1 MPNKRDK
8 ESRRLLR
15 AQAAIAEIFA
25 QSPDLEAAAKGALR
39 AMCEALEWGAGAFWV
54 EDNGGV
60 LHCRAIYHGAGEAAE
75 ALGREWLALSLA
87 PGQGLPGRVRA
98 SGQPE
103 WVADAEDDV
112 PSPWSAAAKRVG
124 VRAAFAVPLGDAR
137 APVGI
142 LEFLHAEALHLDA
155 ELLESAAAIAAQ
167 LGRIAGAGPGGV
179 SLHAAIIES
188 ALDAVITIDGD
199 GTILELNRAAETM
212 FGYDAALAVG
222 KRVDELLIPAS
233 LRDAYR
239 AGMARFRETGDG
251 DILRTRFESMALR
264 TSGKEFPVE
273 ITVTP
278 VRVGGRTLF
287 TAFLR
292 EISERKRQDEA
303 VRRANAFKDE
313 LLGLISHEL
322 RSPLTAIL
330 GNVSLLNRLPAGTLP
345 PEAETSLRDIG
356 DYSERLRRVVAN
368 MLALARADSAAELD
382 MEPVLLQHLVPALT
396 GKFEAGPAGRGVTID
411 IEPRFPPVLAEPTF
425 VEQVLENLLSNAAK
439 YSSPGKPVHIAARV
453 RDAFAEVTVRD
464 EGDGLR
470 TGELERV
477 FDPFFRAARTAQRS
491 PGIGLGLTVCKRLVE
506 TLGGRIWAESPA
518 EGGTL
523 FGFSLRVVDEGE

>member
-1 MPNKRDK
+1 MPTKRDK
-8 ESRRLLR
+8 ESRRLLE
-15 AQAAIAEIFA
+15 AQVAIAETFA
-25 QSPDLEAAAKGALR
+25 QSLDLEAAAKGALR
-39 AMCEALEWGAGAFWV
+39 AVCEALDCGAGAFWV
-54 EDNGGV
+54 EDAEGTLRCGATFHGSGG
-60 LHCRAIYHGAGEAAE
+60 AAE
-75 ALGREWLALSLA
+75 ALAREWQALSLA

-98 SGQPE
+98 RGRPE

-112 PSPWSAAAKRVG
+112 PSPWSEAAKRVG
-124 VRAAFAVPLGDAR
+124 VRTALAVPLGDAR
-137 APVGI
+137 APLGV
-142 LEFLHAEALHLDA
+142 LEFLHAEVQEADE
-155 ELLESAAAIAAQ
+155 ELLASVAAIAAQ
-167 LGRIAGAGPGGV
+167 LGAIAGAGPAGS
-179 SLHAAIIES
+179 SLHAAIIGA

-199 GTILELNRAAETM
+199 GTIVELNHAAETM
-212 FGYDAALAVG
+212 FGYEAALAVG

-233 LRDAYR
+233 LRDAHR
-239 AGMARFRETGDG
+239 AGMEHFRLTGEG
-251 DILRTRFESMALR
+251 PILRTRFESMALR

-345 PEAETSLRDIG
+345 PEAATSLRDIG
-356 DYSERLRRVVAN
+356 EYSERLRRVVAN

-382 MEPVLLQHLVPALT
+382 MEPVLLQHLVPTLAT
-396 GKFEAGPAGRGVTID
+396 RFEAGPAGREVTID
-411 IEPRFPPVLAEPTF
+411 IGPRFPPVLAEPTF

-439 YSSPGKPVHIAARV
+439 YSAPGKPVHIAARV

-464 EGDGLR
+464 QGDGLR
-470 TGELERV
+470 PGELERL

-523 FGFSLRVVDEGE
+523 FGFSLRLAGDD